1 MSFSRVFFWLVSL
14 LCLLSFS
21 AHSLGTHKR
30 SSYITS
36 PHSPAATDLQEY
48 ALYPYPSNL
57 LSDTNDA
64 ARRTPARI
72 ARQLALLVPAPSQVV
87 DASVHDDGAPEHA
100 LGPNELDL
108 LVRDGAFGVA
118 LRVRLEV
125 AEVADVALAVCA
137 VAVGFGEGVDLFG
150 GPY

>member
-1 MSFSRVFFWLVSL
+1 M
-14 LCLLSFS
+14 
-21 AHSLGTHKR
+21 
-30 SSYITS
+30 
-36 PHSPAATDLQEY
+36 PA
-48 ALYPYPSNL
+48 S
-57 LSDTNDA
+57 
-64 ARRTPARI
+64 
-72 ARQLALLVPAPSQVV
+72 SQVV

-100 LGPNELDL
+100 LGPNELDQ

-150 GPY
+150 GPC